1 VFDGEGARLRGGRWN
16 HRGTAVVYT
25 SSTLALAALELL
37 VHLSRPLP
45 LRSLVALAADI
56 PESVPIVHL
65 RASDLPADWNATSP
79 PASLADIGTRWA
91 VERKSVVLA
100 VPSVIIPQE
109 FNYLLNP
116 LHPAFK
122 RIRLGRPEP
131 FGFDRRVW
139 KKTGYRGL

>member
-1 VFDGEGARLRGGRWN
+1 M
-16 HRGTAVVYT
+16 
-25 SSTLALAALELL
+25 
-37 VHLSRPLP
+37 P
-45 LRSLVALAADI
+45 LRTLVALSADI
-56 PESVPIVHL
+56 PESVSIAHL

-91 VERKSVVLA
+91 VARKFAVLA
-100 VPSVIIPQE
+100 VPSVIIPQD

-131 FGFDRRVW
+131 FYFDPRVW
-139 KKTGYRGL
+139 KKTK